1 MRKGFYRQYIY
12 RFTRMPYGSL
22 FLFVFLAGFLGGIL
36 FANVAWNFRR
46 SAVTALNLLSVG
58 SAGSIA
64 NSDTSYLRYLAGIRM
79 RAPILLMISGVTAC
93 GMIAVYLGLLW
104 YGFLGG
110 LLCSAALLQLGVSG
124 MLKLLFSLLVPV
136 GCYVPVTIILLN
148 QVFQMSERSGR
159 KEVLN
164 IREYGRYLLICL
176 VLLAAYGIGILA
188 ECYVNPVFMGLLG
201 KT

>member
-1 MRKGFYRQYIY
+1 M
-12 RFTRMPYGSL
+12 
-22 FLFVFLAGFLGGIL
+22 
-36 FANVAWNFRR
+36 
-46 SAVTALNLLSVG
+46 TALNLLSVG

-64 NSDTSYLRYLAGIRM
+64 NSDTSYFRYLAGIRM

-124 MLKLLFSLLVPV
+124 MLKLFFSLLVPG

-148 QVFQMSERSGR
+148 QVFQMSERSSK
-159 KEVLN
+159 KEALN
-164 IREYGRYLLICL
+164 IRDYGRYLLICL

-201 KT
+201 KS